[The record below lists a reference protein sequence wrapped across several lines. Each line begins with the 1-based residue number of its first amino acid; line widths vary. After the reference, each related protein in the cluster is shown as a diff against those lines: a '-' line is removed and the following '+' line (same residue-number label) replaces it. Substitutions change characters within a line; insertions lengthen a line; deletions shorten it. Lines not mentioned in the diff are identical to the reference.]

1 MDKVSYQFVK
11 ESNNLIFRSKVNSFN
26 LDHVTD
32 KDIASFYT
40 SFSQYSYFDT
50 GLLPLDGTGLLGIRK
65 AGNHTQVIYQYKP
78 GMYYIN
84 WGAYEKDSDYTKY
97 YLAQPYRIVLIDF
110 LDNNL
115 LGART
120 FYCVEPANH
129 GAVQL
134 YHVNL
139 PNINCK
145 GYRGNGVGWICLYH
159 NEDWSQLS
167 FNDRLNRALER
178 CSGVEVY
185 NDANMNETDGP
196 RFYAQNNM
204 PEYVSIPEQW
214 QKKSELEGYEWT
226 LDSSQWLPIL
236 VKDRD
241 HQEKHYENGSPLTL
255 VDAITGNYSAYYGDT
270 FLPKPINAIT
280 RSDLNIE
287 ISQITNWFVKSFN
300 SSSTIFAGIDPYSSS
315 TVYKEEIALTSF
327 GTASLFDQEEQQD
340 EDEEQQDEDQEDE
353 ESENDP
359 NLTFCPMSQTWVSLI
374 DCGPHIECIVDE
386 DDIYHQVCMNCV
398 NNNGMNYVYVK
409 NAMKFYSPSSK
420 DIIHDQ
426 QLDEYYLISAIKNPW
441 TVCTNCTSVHISLDP
456 NKLVVNVWDR
466 TGGID
471 LDDFVPVQICDK
483 CIVENNSLVPTIAS
497 CSMCNC
503 SIPSETSFFYPN
515 TITPHLSLQIAV
527 AHSDK
532 IKPGLIC
539 TLCTHN
545 VIAYQEL
552 LIPNPQNNSIL
563 IEEPF

>member
-11 ESNNLIFRSKVNSFN
+11 ESDNLIFRSKVNSFN

-32 KDIASFYT
+32 KDIASFYA

-78 GMYYIN
+78 GMYYVN
-84 WGAYEKDSDYTKY
+84 WGASERDPNAKKY

-120 FYCVEPANH
+120 FYSVEPANH
-129 GAVQL
+129 GGIQL

-159 NEDWSQLS
+159 NEDWSALS

-204 PEYVSIPEQW
+204 PGYVSIPEQW
-214 QKKSELEGYEWT
+214 EKKSELEGYEWT

-241 HQEKHYENGSPLTL
+241 HQEKHYENGTPLTL
-255 VDAITGNYSAYYGDT
+255 VDAITGNYSAYYDDK

-280 RSDLNIE
+280 RSDLNIQ

-315 TVYKEEIALTSF
+315 TVYKEKIALTSVS
-327 GTASLFDQEEQQD
+327 TPSLFDQEEQQD
-340 EDEEQQDEDQEDE
+340 EDEDQENE
-353 ESENDP
+353 EPENDP
-359 NLTFCPMSQTWVSLI
+359 NLTFCPMTESWVGWI

-386 DDIYHQVCMNCV
+386 DNIQHSVCMNCV
-398 NNNGMNYVYVK
+398 KNHGMDYVYVK
-409 NAMKFYSPSSK
+409 NAMKFYNPSSK

-426 QLDEYYLISAIKNPW
+426 FLDDYYLISAIKNPW
-441 TVCTNCTSVHISLDP
+441 ILCANCKSVHISLDE
-456 NKLVVNVWDR
+456 NKLVVNVWNK
-466 TGGID
+466 IN
-471 LDDFVPVQICDK
+471 LDDFGPVQICDK
-483 CIVENNSLVPTIAS
+483 CIMDNGTNGLVPTIAS
-497 CSMCNC
+497 CTMCNC
-503 SIPSETSFFYPN
+503 NIPSKASAFYPN
-515 TITPHLSLQIAV
+515 TVTPHLSLEPGENIA
-527 AHSDK
+527 
-532 IKPGLIC
+532 LIC

-545 VIAYQEL
+545 LIADQKL
-552 LIPNPQNNSIL
+552 LISASQNGSIL
-563 IEEPF
+563 WSDMIKDIIGNNIEESF